1 MKTAVLLTIL
11 LLTVVSPV
19 VAQGTGYCGDPC
31 EVDADCSGAA
41 FLECIEGRCLNL
53 ANPEDDV
60 HCYFGDHSTA
70 VGLSR
75 FIATSGTGLEWYHVA
90 GLSLAGGLGALAVL
104 VFLLLRW
111 RRGFQ
116 AEPEPP
122 VRWYGP
128 LNISAEVLEAFA
140 FDEELSREQAK
151 YIGKIL
157 DIPIYTL
164 ESLDCDEIIIV
175 PNRNRCS

>member
-1 MKTAVLLTIL
+1 MKRVLLLTIL

-19 VAQGTGYCGDPC
+19 VAQDTGYCGEPC
-31 EVDADCSGAA
+31 EDDGYCSPG
-41 FLECIEGRCLNL
+41 LECIEGRCLNP

-60 HCYFGDHSTA
+60 HCYIGDHSTA

-75 FIATSGTGLEWYHVA
+75 FIATSGAGLEWYHVA
-90 GLSLAGGLGALAVL
+90 GLVILGVLATLAVL

-111 RRGFQ
+111 RREFR